1 LGEAAHDR
9 IFLTA
14 ERWKAEWFFRR
25 AYVLLI
31 DEYLPEYD
39 AREIH
44 RTRVHAPASRIYTAF
59 RSTDL
64 AESVPVRICLALR
77 AVPGVLL
84 SPVSGLRRF
93 RIRLGAPMTLRDF
106 ETHGFRVL
114 AEEPPHELLIGLI
127 GSFWKADGGLL
138 PTDVA
143 AFKGSQLPGTAR
155 VAWNFS
161 IAEQENGMCE
171 LATETRVKCAD
182 AKSRRYF
189 GLYWAVVRPGSGL
202 IRRCMLRSIRK
213 NAEGA
218 T

>member
-1 LGEAAHDR
+1 MRGPAAR
-9 IFLTA
+9 F
-14 ERWKAEWFFRR
+14 ERSADNFFRR
-25 AYVLLI
+25 KFLRLI
-31 DEYLPEYD
+31 DEYLPDYD

-44 RTRVHAPASRIYTAF
+44 RNWVRAPDSRIFSVIRT
-59 RSTDL
+59 TDL
-64 AESVPVRICLALR
+64 VDAMPVRICLALR
-77 AVPGVLL
+77 ALPGVLL
-84 SPVSGLRRF
+84 SPVRGLRRF
-93 RIRLGAPMTLRDF
+93 RIRLGTPMTLRDF
-106 ETHGFRVL
+106 EAQGFRVL
-114 AEEPPHELLIGLI
+114 AENPPHELLIGLM
-127 GSFWKADGGLL
+127 GSFWKPDGGLL
-138 PTDVA
+138 PVNVA
-143 AFKGSQLPGTAR
+143 TFKGSQLPGTAR

-213 NAEGA
+213 KAEGA